1 MLRSQVIPFPKIW
14 GTYLFMYL
22 SLCWATSSLSQAVI
36 THHLLGSENYESS
49 RSIYYQKLPDLLET
63 LLAMGREGNNGSF
76 SAKPLFK
83 LPVWTRVSLAHM
95 HKGSEI
101 KKQLMYCYRDG
112 QETRIMG
119 RNSSASGLSPN
130 SKIKSNQ
137 IKPNR
142 TEPNQ
147 TYQNKQTKKAMT
159 KNPKQ
164 TQTREGSINSPN
176 TPTITQKWHQ
186 ISSAKTEIL

>member
-1 MLRSQVIPFPKIW
+1 MSLL
-14 GTYLFMYL
+14 TLFITKSCL
-22 SLCWATSSLSQAVI
+22 ISKKLC
-36 THHLLGSENYESS
+36 LLWVGKE
-49 RSIYYQKLPDLLET
+49 I
-63 LLAMGREGNNGSF
+63 MGL

-101 KKQLMYCYRDG
+101 KKRLMYCYRDG
-112 QETRIMG
+112 HETRIMG
-119 RNSSASGLSPN
+119 QNSLAWGLSPN

-137 IKPNR
+137 IKSNQ
-142 TEPNQ
+142 TKPNQ

-159 KNPKQ
+159 KKPKQ

-176 TPTITQKWHQ
+176 TPTITKKWHQ

>member
-14 GTYLFMYL
+14 GTYLL
-22 SLCWATSSLSQAVI
+22 AVI

-83 LPVWTRVSLAHM
+83 LPIWTRVSLAHM

-112 QETRIMG
+112 YETRI
-119 RNSSASGLSPN
+119 RRWNSSAWGLSPN

-137 IKPNR
+137 IKSNQ

-147 TYQNKQTKKAMT
+147 TKQTKKSNGKKPPNKQTK
-159 KNPKQ
+159 
-164 TQTREGSINSPN
+164 TRGGSINSPN

>member
-36 THHLLGSENYESS
+36 TYHLLGSENCESS

-101 KKQLMYCYRDG
+101 KKRLMYCYRDG

-137 IKPNR
+137 

-147 TYQNKQTKKAMT
+147 TKPTKTNKQKKQWQKT
-159 KNPKQ
+159 
-164 TQTREGSINSPN
+164 PN
-176 TPTITQKWHQ
+176 KHKPGKVPLTHLTPQP
-186 ISSAKTEIL
+186 

>member
-1 MLRSQVIPFPKIW
+1 MLRFQVIPFLKIW
-14 GTYLFMYL
+14 GTYLFIYL

-36 THHLLGSENYESS
+36 IHHLLGSENYESS

-76 SAKPLFK
+76 SAKSLFK

-101 KKQLMYCYRDG
+101 KKRLMYCYRDG

-119 RNSSASGLSPN
+119 RNSSAWGLGPN

-142 TEPNQ
+142 TKPNL
-147 TYQNKQTKKAMT
+147 
-159 KNPKQ
+159 PKQ
-164 TQTREGSINSPN
+164 TNKKSNDKKPQTN
-176 TPTITQKWHQ
+176 TNQGRFH
-186 ISSAKTEIL
+186 

>member
-1 MLRSQVIPFPKIW
+1 MLRFQVIPFPKIW
-14 GTYLFMYL
+14 GTYLFIYL

-36 THHLLGSENYESS
+36 IHHLLGSENYESS

-83 LPVWTRVSLAHM
+83 LPVWTRVLLAHM
-95 HKGSEI
+95 HKGSEV
-101 KKQLMYCYRDG
+101 KKWLMYCYRDG

-119 RNSSASGLSPN
+119 WNSSAWGLSPN

-142 TEPNQ
+142 TKPNL
-147 TYQNKQTKKAMT
+147 
-159 KNPKQ
+159 PKQ
-164 TQTREGSINSPN
+164 TNKKKSNDKKPQTN
-176 TPTITQKWHQ
+176 TNQGGFH
-186 ISSAKTEIL
+186 

>member
-1 MLRSQVIPFPKIW
+1 MLRSQVIPFRKIW
-14 GTYLFMYL
+14 GTYLFIYL
-22 SLCWATSSLSQAVI
+22 SLCWATSSLSQEVI
-36 THHLLGSENYESS
+36 KHHLLGSENYESS
-49 RSIYYQKLPDLLET
+49 HSIYYQKLPDRLET

-83 LPVWTRVSLAHM
+83 LPVWTRVSLAHR

-101 KKQLMYCYRDG
+101 KKRLMYCYRDG
-112 QETRIMG
+112 HQTRIMG
-119 RNSSASGLSPN
+119 RNSSAWGSQQQN
-130 SKIKSNQ
+130 QIKSNQ
-137 IKPNR
+137 TK
-142 TEPNQ
+142 PNQ
-147 TYQNKQTKKAMT
+147 TNQNKQTKKAMT

-164 TQTREGSINSPN
+164 TNTRGGSINSPN